1 MIYIYNLSNSIV
13 FCPISPHKDL
23 EHCEPGWEKFQG
35 FCYKHFT
42 KRQKWEVAEQHCR
55 MCGGHLVSVMSHE
68 ELEFINGMSEQLLVE
83 MAFAFDL
90 IILTSYH
97 ILKS

>member
-1 MIYIYNLSNSIV
+1 MHLMLSSL
-13 FCPISPHKDL
+13 FQKDL

-55 MCGGHLVSVMSHE
+55 MCGGHLVSVMSPE
-68 ELEFINGMSEQLLVE
+68 EQEFINGMSHAMNSCL
-83 MAFAFDL
+83 
-90 IILTSYH
+90 
-97 ILKS
+97 